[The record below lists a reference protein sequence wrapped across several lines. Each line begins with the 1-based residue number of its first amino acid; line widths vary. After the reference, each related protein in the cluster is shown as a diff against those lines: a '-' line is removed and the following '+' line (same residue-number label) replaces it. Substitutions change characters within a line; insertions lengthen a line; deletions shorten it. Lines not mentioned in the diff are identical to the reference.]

1 MKKLFLL
8 GFCFAIFFNLAS
20 AQDVSKKTIS
30 VNFQQTPMA
39 QFVSDLETKTGY
51 HFYYTPAQFDSLKV
65 TLQLNDQ
72 PLEVVLNAAF
82 QKTDFHFSIIDQNV
96 FLTKG
101 RQVSTSLA
109 PGFFNVQPTNAP
121 QVNAVT
127 DYTVETQ
134 AKVAEAT
141 TENKVYEIGI
151 RTNTIKAGTATLA
164 GYVRNIK
171 TGEAIIGA
179 SIYNP
184 DSKIGISTDQFGYYT
199 LTLQRGHQTLIIK
212 GLGMKDTRRKI
223 ILYSDGKLNIEMQ
236 EQVTSLKEV
245 TISAEKVANVKSV
258 EMGVNKLDIKS
269 IKQIPTAFGEADVL
283 RVVLTLPGVQS
294 VGEATT
300 GFNVRGGAA
309 DQNLILFNDA
319 TIYNPSHFFGFF
331 SAFDP
336 DLVKDIELYK
346 STVPEKYG
354 GRLSSVLEVTDRD
367 GNKKKFTGSAGIGLL
382 TSRLSVEG
390 PIIKD
395 KTSFIFGA
403 RTTYSDWLLN
413 LLPDAYKHSSA
424 SFYDFNAGIT
434 SQINDKNTIYL
445 MGYLSQD
452 HFKLN
457 SDTAYAY
464 SNKNA
469 NIKWKHNFNNKLYSV
484 LLAGVDHYDYGITST
499 ANPVDGYNLKFGVN
513 QYNFRADFN
522 YYASPK
528 NTIDF
533 GISSIY
539 YKLNPG
545 DEEPAGAKS
554 LVLPD
559 KVAQEQALENA
570 IYIGDKYDITPDLS
584 LSAGIRYSLYAYLG
598 PQTIDHY
605 APNLPK
611 EAVNVTDSTTYGKNK
626 VIKTYGGPEIRIS
639 ARYNINDD
647 MSLKAAYNT
656 MHQYIHL
663 LSNTTAIS
671 PTDTYKLSDPNIKP
685 QFGQQISLGLYRNAK
700 SNTIETSVE
709 VYYKK
714 INDYLDYK
722 SGATLLLNQHIEQD
736 VITTQ
741 GKAYGIEFLV
751 RKTAG
756 KLNGWLSYTYSR
768 TFLKQ
773 DDPFAGELINNGSY
787 YPANYDKPHDF
798 NFNGN
803 YRFSHRFSVSLDM
816 TYSTGRPIT
825 LPIAKYEYG
834 GSERV
839 YYSDRNAY
847 RIPDY
852 FRTDLS
858 MNIEGNHKV
867 HQLTHNSWSIGVYNL
882 TGRANAY
889 STFFQEQGGVINGYQ
904 LSIFARPIPFVNYNI
919 RF

>member
-1 MKKLFLL
+1 MKKIFFL
-8 GFCFAIFFNLAS
+8 GFCFAMLCKLAS
-20 AQDVSKKTIS
+20 AQDVTKKTIS
-30 VNFQQTPMA
+30 VNFQQATID

-51 HFYYTPAQFDSLKV
+51 HFYYTPTLFDSLKV
-65 TLQLNDQ
+65 TLHLDNQ
-72 PLEVVLNAAF
+72 PVEAVLNAAF
-82 QKTDFHFSIIDQNV
+82 QKTDFHYSIIDQNV
-96 FLTKG
+96 FLTKT

-109 PGFFNVQPTNAP
+109 PGFFNTQPANTP
-121 QVNAVT
+121 PVNAVT
-127 DYTVETQ
+127 DYTIETQ

-141 TENKVYEIGI
+141 TENKIYEIGI
-151 RTNTIKAGTATLA
+151 RTNTIRAGNATLA

-184 DSKIGISTDQFGYYT
+184 DSKIGISTDQFGYYS
-199 LTLQRGHQTLIIK
+199 LTLPRGHQTLIIK

-354 GRLSSVLEVTDRD
+354 GRLSSVLDVTDRD
-367 GNKKKFTGSAGIGLL
+367 GNKKLFTGTAGIGLL
-382 TSRLSVEG
+382 TSRLNIEG

-395 KTSFIFGA
+395 KTSFIFGG
-403 RTTYSDWLLN
+403 RTTYSDWLLS
-413 LLPDAYKHSSA
+413 LLPQAYKNSSA
-424 SFYDFNAGIT
+424 SFYDLNLGIT

-445 MGYLSQD
+445 MGYMSQD
-452 HFKLN
+452 HFRLN

-484 LLAGVDHYDYGITST
+484 LLLGVDHYDYSISST
-499 ANPVDGYNLKFGVN
+499 QNPVDGYDLQFGVN
-513 QYNFRADFN
+513 QYNLKADFT
-522 YYASPK
+522 YYINPK

-533 GISSIY
+533 GISSIFY
-539 YKLNPG
+539 NLNPG
-545 DEEPAGAKS
+545 NEQPDGAKS
-554 LVLPD
+554 LVVPD
-559 KVAQEQALENA
+559 VVQQQRALENA
-570 IYIGDKYDITPDLS
+570 IYLGDKYDVTPDLS
-584 LSAGIRYSLYAYLG
+584 LSAGIRYSLYAFLG
-598 PQTIDHY
+598 PQTIDTY
-605 APNLPK
+605 APDLPK
-611 EAVNVTDSTTYGKNK
+611 EAVNVVDSTTYGKNK
-626 VIKTYGGPEIRIS
+626 VVNTYGGPEVRLS
-639 ARYNINDD
+639 ARYNLNDD

-656 MHQYIHL
+656 MRQYIHL
-663 LSNTTAIS
+663 ISNTTAIS
-671 PTDTYKLSDPNIKP
+671 PTDTYQLSDPNIKP

-709 VYYKK
+709 VYYKT
-714 INDYLDYK
+714 IANYLDYR
-722 SGATLLLNQHIEQD
+722 SGATLLLEPHIEQQT
-736 VITTQ
+736 INTQ
-741 GKAYGIEFLV
+741 GKAYGVEFLI

-768 TFLKQ
+768 TLLRQ
-773 DDPFAGELINNGSY
+773 DDPYAGELINNGDY
-787 YPANYDKPHDF
+787 YPANYDKPNDF
-798 NFNGN
+798 NFTGN

-904 LSIFARPIPFVNYNI
+904 LSIFAKPIPFVNYNI